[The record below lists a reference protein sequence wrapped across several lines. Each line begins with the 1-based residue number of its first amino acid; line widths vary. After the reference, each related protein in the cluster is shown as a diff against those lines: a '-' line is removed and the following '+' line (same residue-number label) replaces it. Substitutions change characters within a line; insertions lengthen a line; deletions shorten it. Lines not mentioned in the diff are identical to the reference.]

1 MANVLPPPPIN
12 DQPGSFV
19 WLEWYRQLRNYISQ
33 SGSVPWGVIDF
44 AGSSITDITSRNH
57 NNMQNIQGGSVGAY
71 YHLVKLLTNTVTYD
85 FASIT
90 AASTATTTLTVT
102 GATTTD
108 SVVLTVQTPTAGI
121 IYDAYISSANTVT
134 IRATNIKT
142 TSVDPA
148 SSLYTVKVI
157 S

>member
-1 MANVLPPPPIN
+1 MV
-12 DQPGSFV
+12 G
-19 WLEWYRQLRNYISQ
+19 WYRQLRNYISQ

-108 SVVLTVQTPTAGI
+108 SVVLTGTNTNSR
-121 IYDAYISSANTVT
+121 YYI
-134 IRATNIKT
+134 
-142 TSVDPA
+142 
-148 SSLYTVKVI
+148 
-157 S
+157 